1 MQQKGSVDLKGVLGI
16 VKRGVPFPDDD
27 GGGGGG
33 GSGGG
38 GGGGEGGGGRDG
50 MGGDDGDG
58 VGWGDGADGWEF
70 VLKTKERNW
79 VLKARTALERD
90 RWVDTL
96 VQLSPAVSGFTEEYT
111 RGAGSSRNLLRG
123 GGEGGAKEGGVVGAG
138 MGGAKGTKGAKGARG
153 SVKSSSG
160 KRQPSV
166 SMRLSRMAS
175 SVFKGPLNK
184 GGGSQ

>member
-16 VKRGVPFPDDD
+16 VKRGVSFPDDDD
-27 GGGGGG
+27 GGG
-33 GSGGG
+33 GGG

-50 MGGDDGDG
+50 MGGDDGEG

-90 RWVDTL
+90 RWVDVL
-96 VQLSPAVSGFTEEYT
+96 VQLSPAVSGYTEDYT
-111 RGAGSSRNLLRG
+111 RGGGGSSRNLLRG
-123 GGEGGAKEGGVVGAG
+123 GGDGAGDGGMGG
-138 MGGAKGTKGAKGARG
+138 MGGAKGTKGGGG
-153 SVKSSSG
+153 SVKRSSG

-175 SVFKGPLNK
+175 SVFKGPLK

>member
-1 MQQKGSVDLKGVLGI
+1 
-16 VKRGVPFPDDD
+16 
-27 GGGGGG
+27 
-33 GSGGG
+33 
-38 GGGGEGGGGRDG
+38 

-123 GGEGGAKEGGVVGAG
+123 GGEGGAQEPTLADQMAQMQMQQEQQQQQGQQQGGDPDP
-138 MGGAKGTKGAKGARG
+138 TLWE
-153 SVKSSSG
+153 
-160 KRQPSV
+160 
-166 SMRLSRMAS
+166 RLGFA
-175 SVFKGPLNK
+175 
-184 GGGSQ
+184 